1 MGNVIEYTLNE
12 DRKGFIKPT
21 LVEPMAAIDP
31 HRQLQVICSREDWKR
46 MDLEE
51 KMQKECKARKAEYF
65 YRNGKLKPKKD
76 RPKISKLTKKIINWM
91 VLQDA

>member
-12 DRKGFIKPT
+12 DRQGFIKPT
-21 LVEPMAAIDP
+21 LVKP
-31 HRQLQVICSREDWKR
+31 QKKFKVICSREDWKR
-46 MDLEE
+46 MNLEE

-65 YRNGKLKPKKD
+65 YSNGKLKPKKD
-76 RPKISKLTKKIINWM
+76 RPKISKLTKRIFNWV

>member
-12 DRKGFIKPT
+12 DRQGFIKPT
-21 LVEPMAAIDP
+21 LVKPK
-31 HRQLQVICSREDWKR
+31 LICSREDWKR

-65 YRNGKLKPKKD
+65 YCNGKLKPKKD
-76 RPKISKLTKKIINWM
+76 RPKISKLTKIIINRI
-91 VLQDA
+91 VLQNE

>member
-12 DRKGFIKPT
+12 DRKVFIKPT
-21 LVEPMAAIDP
+21 LVEPK
-31 HRQLQVICSREDWKR
+31 VICSREDWKR

>member
-12 DRKGFIKPT
+12 DRKVFIKPT
-21 LVEPMAAIDP
+21 LVEPK
-31 HRQLQVICSREDWKR
+31 VICSREDWKR
-46 MDLEE
+46 MDREE
-51 KMQKECKARKAEYF
+51 KLQKECAERNAAFF
-65 YRNGKLKPKKD
+65 YGNYKPKPKKD

>member
-12 DRKGFIKPT
+12 DRQGFIKPT
-21 LVEPMAAIDP
+21 LVKPK
-31 HRQLQVICSREDWKR
+31 VICSREDWKR

-76 RPKISKLTKKIINWM
+76 RPKISKLTKKIINRM

>member
-12 DRKGFIKPT
+12 DRQGFIKPT
-21 LVEPMAAIDP
+21 LVKPK
-31 HRQLQVICSREDWKR
+31 LICSREDWKR

-65 YRNGKLKPKKD
+65 YGNGKLMPKKD
-76 RPKISKLTKKIINWM
+76 RPKISKLTKIIINRI
-91 VLQDA
+91 VLQNE

>member
-21 LVEPMAAIDP
+21 LVEPK
-31 HRQLQVICSREDWKR
+31 VICSREDWKR
-46 MDLEE
+46 MDKEE
-51 KMQKECKARKAEYF
+51 ALKQEYKKTF
-65 YRNGKLKPKKD
+65 NDFFIKVKGVIKPRPKKD
-76 RPKISKLTKKIINWM
+76 RPKISKLTKKIINRM

>member
-21 LVEPMAAIDP
+21 LVEPK
-31 HRQLQVICSREDWKR
+31 VICSRKDWKR

-76 RPKISKLTKKIINWM
+76 RPKISKLTKRIFNRM